1 MKTTLAEARWAVDPT
16 VQAFLD
22 KLTSHRRCAPQLRRK
37 RAQRSPGCRTSTWRS
52 CARTSRTAVSQGL
65 PVRSVSGSPVRSARR
80 KSCRQSCTSTAAGG
94 SLVIATPHDRLVRD
108 LAHSAHA
115 AIVFVDYSRAPEAQY
130 PVAIEEAY
138 AATAWVKAHGRSVG
152 LDPSRL
158 AVAGDSAGGNMAA
171 VVTLLAKMRGGPA
184 IDYQVLFCP
193 AVDAS
198 GDMPSY
204 AEFADGYFLTRAGLA
219 SAWDQYAPDREARR
233 HPTASPLLATAD
245 QLAGL
250 PPALVVTAELDIVRD
265 EGEAYAQQLMT
276 AGVPVTATRY
286 LGTIHD
292 FVLLNALA
300 RTPATRAA
308 IAQAGAVL
316 REAFV

>member
-1 MKTTLAEARWAVDPT
+1 MKTTLAEARSAVDPT

-22 KLTSHRRCAPQLRRK
+22 QINEP
-37 RAQRSPGCRTSTWRS
+37 
-52 CARTSRTAVSQGL
+52 
-65 PVRSVSGSPVRSARR
+65 SPVRPTTPAEAR
-80 KSCRQSCTSTAAGG
+80 AAESRMQDIDVAKLRADIEDGSIPGPSGQIGIRITRPLGAKGELPAVMYFHGG
-94 SLVIATPHDRLVRD
+94 GWVVGDRDTHDRLVRD
-108 LAHSAHA
+108 LAHAAHA

-184 IDYQVLFCP
+184 IDYQVLFSP

-204 AEFADGYFLTRAGLA
+204 AEFADG
-219 SAWDQYAPDREARR
+219 
-233 HPTASPLLATAD
+233 
-245 QLAGL
+245 
-250 PPALVVTAELDIVRD
+250 
-265 EGEAYAQQLMT
+265 
-276 AGVPVTATRY
+276 
-286 LGTIHD
+286 
-292 FVLLNALA
+292 
-300 RTPATRAA
+300 
-308 IAQAGAVL
+308 
-316 REAFV
+316 